1 MKRGKKYADAK
12 VKVDNTRPTP
22 VNDAVKLA
30 KDLSFAKFDESVE
43 LHFSTTADPRH
54 ADQQMREIAELP
66 HGTGAQVRVMVFA
79 EGDAARTAEEAG
91 ADFIADGDI
100 IKRIV
105 GGWSDFDVSIATPDQ
120 MGKIGRLGRYLGRK
134 GLMPNPRTGTV
145 VQAQDIPRA
154 IASAKKGRAE
164 VRLDRTA
171 NIHTRIG
178 KVSFS
183 DDQLIEK
190 PRQRVQDRGEWEA
203 KWSEGPVP
211 HHRDR
216 DDNHGTRHPNG
227 PGKPGSFGQPG
238 LN

>member
-145 VQAQDIPRA
+145 VQAQDIPKA

-183 DDQLIEK
+183 DDQLIENLASVYRTVANGK
-190 PRQRVQDRGEWEA
+190 PSGVKGQFLTTATV
-203 KWSEGPVP
+203 
-211 HHRDR
+211 
-216 DDNHGTRHPNG
+216 TTTMG
-227 PGKPGSFGQPG
+227 PGIRMDLGSLEALANQD
-238 LN
+238 

>member
-22 VNDAVKLA
+22 VTNAVKLA
-30 KDLSFAKFDESVE
+30 KELSFAKFDESVE
-43 LHFSTTADPRH
+43 LHFSTSADPRH

-66 HGTGAQVRVMVFA
+66 HGTGARVRVMVFA

-91 ADFIADGDI
+91 ADFIADDEI
-100 IKRIV
+100 IKRIQ

-145 VQAQDIPRA
+145 VQPRDIPRA
-154 IASAKKGRAE
+154 IESAKKGRAE

-171 NIHTRIG
+171 NIHARIG

-183 DDQLIEK
+183 EDQLMENLASVYRTVANGK
-190 PRQRVQDRGEWEA
+190 PSGVKGQFVTTA
-203 KWSEGPVP
+203 TV
-211 HHRDR
+211 
-216 DDNHGTRHPNG
+216 TTTMG
-227 PGKPGSFGQPG
+227 PGIRMDLGSLEALANQD
-238 LN
+238 

>member
-183 DDQLIEK
+183 DDQLIENLASVYRTVANGK
-190 PRQRVQDRGEWEA
+190 PSGVKGQFLTTATV
-203 KWSEGPVP
+203 
-211 HHRDR
+211 
-216 DDNHGTRHPNG
+216 TTTMG
-227 PGKPGSFGQPG
+227 PGIRMDLGSLEALANQD
-238 LN
+238 